1 MMSFGRVSWASRC
14 DLVHVD
20 EVRVRAD
27 LVGRDVVE
35 LARHVELHPVRE
47 VAAVREREA
56 HDAVARLEQRV
67 EDLRVGL
74 RAGVRLDVRVL
85 GAEQLLGAVDRELLD
100 DVDVLAAAVV
110 ALARIALGVL
120 VRQHAALALQ
130 DRLRDEVLRGDHLQ
144 RALLAIELEADGLG
158 DLRVDLGERAVE
170 EVRRQIGHSG
180 DGSTPRGAAVRRVR
194 GRRSGPRGGRG
205 GRPRGRSPGSARRC
219 RRPPPGRA
227 GRRTASRR

>member
-1 MMSFGRVSWASRC
+1 MMSFGRVCEREPL

-20 EVRVRAD
+20 EVGLRAD

-35 LARHVELHPVRE
+35 LPRDVELHPVRE
-47 VAAVREREA
+47 MAAVREREA
-56 HDAVARLEQRV
+56 HDPVARVEQRV
-67 EDLRVGL
+67 EDLRVGG
-74 RAGVRLDVRVL
+74 RPGVRLDVRVL

-100 DVDVLAAAVV
+100 DVHVLAAAVV
-110 ALARIALGVL
+110 APPGVALGVL

-130 DRLRDEVLRGDHLQ
+130 DRLRDEVLGGDHLQ

-170 EVRRQIGHSG
+170 EVRRQIGHHG
-180 DGSTPRGAAVRRVR
+180 DGSTPRSAAVRRFR

-205 GRPRGRSPGSARRC
+205 GRPPRRSPGSARRC
-219 RRPPPGRA
+219 RRPPAGRA
-227 GRRTASRR
+227 GRPRA